1 MNFLFC
7 HCRRYLCANWDIL
20 GIKYQITK
28 EKEEK
33 REDYKNDILSMIDL
47 TAYKA
52 SKISKIHLSET
63 NALINKPQTL
73 EKCDDVEGL
82 FVKLDDQIQN
92 YWVL

>member
-1 MNFLFC
+1 MPLSE
-7 HCRRYLCANWDIL
+7 YLCANWDIL

-73 EKCDDVEGL
+73 ENAMMWRDFL
-82 FVKLDDQIQN
+82 
-92 YWVL
+92 

>member
-1 MNFLFC
+1 MSEFLAAIVGGIFA
-7 HCRRYLCANWDIL
+7 LIGTFW

-63 NALINKPQTL
+63 NAMKKNLIN
-73 EKCDDVEGL
+73 L
-82 FVKLDDQIQN
+82 FVI
-92 YWVL
+92 Y